1 MTSEEA
7 PLLSVRD
14 LSKTFR
20 VGSFL
25 KRREVQ
31 AVRGVSFDIPAG
43 TTLGLVG
50 ESGSGKSTTGR
61 AIARLIEPSG
71 GVVRFDGTD
80 VSHLRGRAL
89 KEWRRAV
96 GFVFQDPYGSLDS
109 RMTVLQTL
117 TEPLRIHGVGDGTER
132 RRRAAALVDEV
143 GLPES
148 VLEKYPHEF
157 SGGQRQ
163 RLAIARALALR
174 PRLIIA
180 DEPVSALDVSVQA
193 QILNLFKDL
202 QERHGLAYLFISH
215 DLDVVDFVSDRIAV
229 MYLGEIVEDGVAVD
243 VFNNPGHPYT
253 QALLAAAPTLDA
265 LHGGDEAPR
274 LRGEIPSPDNPPPGC
289 SFHTRCPRAEDVCV
303 SNHPDMLVHGTHRA
317 ACHFADLPVHHA
329 TAASAGDN
337 T

>member
-1 MTSEEA
+1 MSSNE

-20 VGSFL
+20 VGSFTN
-25 KRREVQ
+25 RRAVQ

-43 TTLGLVG
+43 STLGLVG

-61 AIARLIEPSG
+61 TIARLIEPTR

-80 VSHLRGRAL
+80 VRHLRGRAL
-89 KEWRRAV
+89 KEWRRSV

-109 RMTVLQTL
+109 RMTVLQIL
-117 TEPLRIHGVGDGTER
+117 AEPLRVHSVADRRER
-132 RRRAAALVDEV
+132 RRRAEEVVDEV
-143 GLPES
+143 GLPKS

-193 QILNLFKDL
+193 QVLNLFREL

-215 DLDVVDFVSDRIAV
+215 DLDVVDFISDQIAV
-229 MYLGEIVEDGVAVD
+229 MYLGEIVEHGAAND
-243 VFNNPGHPYT
+243 VFTKPAHPYT
-253 QALLAAAPTLDA
+253 QALLEA
-265 LHGGDEAPR
+265 APR
-274 LRGEIPSPDNPPPGC
+274 LEAGGRIERGPRLQGEIPSPENPPPGC
-289 SFHTRCPRAEDVCV
+289 SFHTRCPRAEEVCIAR
-303 SNHPDMLVHGTHRA
+303 HPDMLMHEGHGA
-317 ACHFADLPVHHA
+317 ACHFADLPTDRLAV
-329 TAASAGDN
+329 TRDP
-337 T
+337 